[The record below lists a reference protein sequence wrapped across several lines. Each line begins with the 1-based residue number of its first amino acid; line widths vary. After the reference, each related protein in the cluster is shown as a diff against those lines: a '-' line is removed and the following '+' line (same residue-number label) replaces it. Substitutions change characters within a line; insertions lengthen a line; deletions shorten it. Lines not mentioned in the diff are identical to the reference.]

1 MDVNEL
7 KNFAEAASKLVDSLK
22 TQLDSTDLTPEQ
34 KIVVENELKKANF
47 AQLDSELKSQI
58 QDLKNLSDK
67 L

>member
-47 AQLDSELKSQI
+47 AQLDSELKTQI

>member
-22 TQLDSTDLTPEQ
+22 TQLDSTDLTPDQ

-47 AQLDSELKSQI
+47 AQLDSELKTQI

>member
-22 TQLDSTDLTPEQ
+22 TQLDSTDATPEQ
-34 KIVVENELKKANF
+34 KLVIENELKKANF

-58 QDLKNLSDK
+58 QDLKNFTDK

>member
-47 AQLDSELKSQI
+47 AQLDSELKTQI
-58 QDLKNLSDK
+58 QDLKNISDK